1 VKLGSYDKLSV
12 RRAGSKSSFD
22 GRLNRN
28 RRRGDS
34 SVLSVAS
41 VPSESSVLLVFRA
54 SCLGVCQVDL
64 ESSSSMQCR
73 TADGDGASSEEKEKT
88 PQKKKAPLQVHK
100 PTNPQINNKSTP
112 HAPLSL
118 LLTPPTAPPSSAFV
132 SRRLTSSRLLQSSPA
147 DCRTCNS
154 AALGPGLRRIA
165 PAVLAGVL
173 ATGCSPS
180 TTASREL
187 VVDGSVKV
195 SQRNCSAQQLL
206 ALPKRAFLTV
216 GG

>member
-1 VKLGSYDKLSV
+1 M
-12 RRAGSKSSFD
+12 
-22 GRLNRN
+22 
-28 RRRGDS
+28 
-34 SVLSVAS
+34 LSVAS
-41 VPSESSVLLVFRA
+41 VPSDSSVLLVFRA

-73 TADGDGASSEEKEKT
+73 TADGDGASSEEKRRNPHKRRKLHPKST
-88 PQKKKAPLQVHK
+88 QQVH
-100 PTNPQINNKSTP
+100 SSR
-112 HAPLSL
+112 PLSF
-118 LLTPPTAPPSSAFV
+118 LLTPPTAPLSSAFV

-147 DCRTCNS
+147 GCRTCNS

-165 PAVLAGVL
+165 PAVPAGVL

-195 SQRNCSAQQLL
+195 SQRNYSAQQLL

>member
-88 PQKKKAPLQVHK
+88 PQKKKAPLQVH
-100 PTNPQINNKSTP
+100 NPQIHKSTTSP
-112 HAPLSL
+112 LLTLPSPSFSLPPRLPPPLHLSLVASPPLACCNRLLPTAALATLQRWARAFVALHRLSL
-118 LLTPPTAPPSSAFV
+118 LACWQRAAHQAPPQV
-132 SRRLTSSRLLQSSPA
+132 
-147 DCRTCNS
+147 
-154 AALGPGLRRIA
+154 
-165 PAVLAGVL
+165 
-173 ATGCSPS
+173 
-180 TTASREL
+180 ASW
-187 VVDGSVKV
+187 
-195 SQRNCSAQQLL
+195 
-206 ALPKRAFLTV
+206 
-216 GG
+216 